1 MKHTSDM
8 LQKGVYGIYDGD
20 TLLYIGHSRQFVYKA
35 CAQHAAYAMHGD
47 AGMNAALHRYMARR
61 LDHIT
66 FAWFG
71 VRGVDT
77 KYYLIDTLKP
87 KFNRIK
93 KKYDMDKVTKDYI
106 HSPHRYNVSYLAK
119 VVTRDG
125 ITLDGIKERYLTLR
139 QMSKWS
145 EKRQRRKFVFDKNS
159 RY

>member
-1 MKHTSDM
+1 MEHTSEM
-8 LQKGVYGIYDGD
+8 LEKGIYGIYDGD
-20 TLLYIGHSRQFVYKA
+20 TLLYIGHSRQYIYKA
-35 CAQHAAYAMHGD
+35 CAEHIAYAMHGND
-47 AGMNAALHRYMARR
+47 GMNAALHRYMARR

-87 KFNRIK
+87 KFNRKK
-93 KKYDMDKVTKDYI
+93 KKYDMNKVSTDYNR
-106 HSPHRYNVSYLAK
+106 SPHRYNVNYLSK

-125 ITLDGIKERYLTLR
+125 ITLDDIKERYLTSY
-139 QMSKWS
+139 QIDKWS
-145 EKRQRRKFVFDKNS
+145 EKRQRRKFVFDNNS